1 MDRFLGP
8 QVYKVNKSVEDDSE
22 LRIMKSKAKKEG
34 EKVFIQMIINDYI
47 CKGKTWEDM
56 QKTFRPSGAMSK
68 WTRDIAELLGLKTTT
83 NYRLMSPSVSPAS
96 SPESSPKKGSM
107 KKGIANNKSKQRKWK
122 KWRGPAITRSVSK
135 KAAKN
140 KSKGK
145 SKGKSKDPSR
155 KLTRRK
161 MN

>member
-8 QVYKVNKSVEDDSE
+8 QVYKVNKSVDDDSE

-68 WTRDIAELLGLKTTT
+68 WTRDIAGLLGLKTTT

-135 KAAKN
+135 KVGKN

>member
-68 WTRDIAELLGLKTTT
+68 WTRDVAELLGLKSTT

-96 SPESSPKKGSM
+96 SPEPSPESSPKKGSM
-107 KKGIANNKSKQRKWK
+107 KKGRANNKSKQRKWK

-135 KAAKN
+135 KVGKN

-145 SKGKSKDPSR
+145 SLS
-155 KLTRRK
+155 LIHI
-161 MN
+161 

>member
-8 QVYKVNKSVEDDSE
+8 QVYKVNKSVDDDSE

-107 KKGIANNKSKQRKWK
+107 KKGRANNKSKQRKWK

-135 KAAKN
+135 KVGKN

>member
-68 WTRDIAELLGLKTTT
+68 WTRDVAELLGLKSTT

-107 KKGIANNKSKQRKWK
+107 KKGRANNKSKQRKWK

-135 KAAKN
+135 KVGKN

>member
-107 KKGIANNKSKQRKWK
+107 KKGRANNKSKQRKWK

-135 KAAKN
+135 KVGKN

>member
-8 QVYKVNKSVEDDSE
+8 QMYKVDKSIFDDDSE
-22 LRIMKSKAKKEG
+22 LHRMKSKAKKEG

-47 CKGKTWEDM
+47 CKGATWEDL
-56 QKTFRPSGAMSK
+56 QKNFRPSGAMSK

-96 SPESSPKKGSM
+96 SPESSPKKGSL
-107 KKGIANNKSKQRKWK
+107 KKRRANNKSKQRKWK
-122 KWRGPAITRSVSK
+122 KWRGPAITRPPRLK
-135 KAAKN
+135 

-145 SKGKSKDPSR
+145 SKAKAKGKAKGKSR

-161 MN
+161 